1 MSHDISIPTDLHDGA
16 VASVKDALGSFWS
29 SVFRDQDLV
38 DALLSARVMAAGQKH
53 IDAMEALSL
62 RDHENSPVLHREHW
76 HPMAIRLSKR
86 DTASV
91 MRVGMPDTPVV
102 GEQPDD
108 EEVYL
113 PNEVFVVGGNAL
125 YSKVYTYQIE
135 GAEGSSPFSV
145 ATALCDSVSSPKH
158 MLSQGRD
165 FTIDDG
171 VLAIR
176 KEKDPF
182 ETDGYLVEDDGD
194 DKVAVL
200 WACDA
205 EFDRDNVADFLG
217 YPLGLHAPSTSA
229 ASTMLSALWDA
240 ITLGLTPVSLARI
253 LGAVFDVPAITRD
266 AVVESVE
273 DAGSDKIVVTDD
285 FVYRISAARL
295 PESIVGGC
303 YLKAGSFLTD
313 ELSAYWGLSA
323 DDIASLEAEGL
334 LGRVYLPPGS
344 VAGVDDTVV
353 IEPRDS
359 AIEDGWWFKLS
370 DGDSVD
376 SPFWRAVF
384 SRTTQAERE
393 EFISRMSKG
402 SGSIDPLRAIGPVV
416 LANLILVRT
425 SRSPMSDM
433 CAGLTLDF
441 LHRIVPAF
449 SSLLLVQDVDA
460 SDGNDTIDVSEGG
473 DSAEHAMARTNA
485 VNSPSD
491 DGVSIEDSSYFRL
504 VPIAATEV

>member
-16 VASVKDALGSFWS
+16 VASVKDALGAFWS

-62 RDHENSPVLHREHW
+62 RDHENSPVMHREHW
-76 HPMAIRLSKR
+76 HPVVVRLSRR

-125 YSKVYTYQIE
+125 YSKVYTYPIE
-135 GAEGSSPFSV
+135 VAEVSAPVSV

-182 ETDGYLVEDDGD
+182 ETGGYLVEDDGD

-205 EFDRDNVADFLG
+205 EFDRDNVSDFLG
-217 YPLGLHAPSTSA
+217 YPLGLHAPSTAA

-240 ITLGLTPVSLARI
+240 ITLGLTPVSLSRI

-266 AVVESVE
+266 TVVESVE
-273 DAGSDKIVVTDD
+273 DDGSDKIVVTGDS
-285 FVYRISAARL
+285 VYRISADRL
-295 PESIVGGC
+295 PESIVEGC
-303 YLKAGSFLTD
+303 SLNAGSFLTD

-323 DDIASLEAEGL
+323 DDIALLEAEGL

-344 VAGVDDTVV
+344 VAGVDSTVV
-353 IEPRDS
+353 VEPRES
-359 AIEDGWWFKLS
+359 AIENGGWFMLNG
-370 DGDSVD
+370 GDSPD

-384 SRTTQAERE
+384 ARTTQAERE
-393 EFISRMSKG
+393 QMCASLADG
-402 SGSIDPLRAIGPVV
+402 GYTVDPLKAVGPAI

-425 SRSPMSDM
+425 SRGPICDP
-433 CAGLTLDF
+433 CAGLVLDF
-441 LHRIVPAF
+441 LHRLVPSYA
-449 SSLLLVQDVDA
+449 SLLVIQDVDA
-460 SDGNDTIDVSEGG
+460 TDDSDTLDLADAEDTATAARSPDSLADGLVDPVGS
-473 DSAEHAMARTNA
+473 DSA
-485 VNSPSD
+485 
-491 DGVSIEDSSYFRL
+491 YFRL
-504 VPIAATEV
+504 IPIAATEV